1 MQATRLFPQ
10 VGFVQQRCG
19 MQIRWRLS
27 AALMLIAMPLSA
39 QTSKPKYQSHSDS
52 VCKATLADGTTYE
65 VWDRVLV
72 AEWEG
77 KPSYVP
83 VRALYKPGSG
93 VFLWHWSLGFT
104 DFVNA
109 REIMNKPQKGGACLE
124 NAEHHVL
131 LLQNGEWL
139 DFWATNG
146 SVNVF
151 HSILK
156 FNTRKKAWSYVTEHW
171 RDGRFDITEGPSTKF
186 VEVISLNQQLGA
198 EFFRPKR
205 LEFSAQGFLYNSL
218 GSVQKVGQNWE
229 LEIRG
234 ADEPNRATVLL
245 DSNFKLLAVTKSS
258 GTH

>member
-1 MQATRLFPQ
+1 MQ
-10 VGFVQQRCG
+10 
-19 MQIRWRLS
+19 MRWKLLG
-27 AALMLIAMPLSA
+27 ALMLMAMPLSA
-39 QTSKPKYQSHSDS
+39 QTSKPKYQPHSNS

-93 VFLWHWSLGFT
+93 VFLWHWSLGFS
-104 DFVNA
+104 DMA
-109 REIMNKPQKGGACLE
+109 SASEMMDKPQKGGACLE
-124 NAEHHVL
+124 NPQHHVL

-156 FNTRKKAWSYVTEHW
+156 FNTRKKAWSYVAEHW
-171 RDGRFDITEGPSTKF
+171 RDGRFDFTEGPSTMF
-186 VEVISLNQQLGA
+186 VEVIRLNQQLEA

-245 DSNFKLLAVTKSS
+245 DSNFKLLSVTRSPAS
-258 GTH
+258 H